1 MYTAT
6 TDYEESLYSLQD
18 INISAKSYVEIDKKK
33 KTQGKKYEFAE
44 FVANSKSLPER
55 WEIGYI
61 TEQNARWRAK
71 REGDGFEEIFTRV
84 RVYVPRW
91 AYTERHEIRTFM
103 FVGLTK
109 ETDPLRRKLAFVQVY
124 PSTTDISD
132 GLYLLPVKQYLSGNE
147 FLDTDNDNLRHIS
160 IDKDRIEY
168 LKNKYDATTLLIIN
182 PRIDD
187 ITSNHAD
194 AGVYDYAYDYIIENS
209 GNLATLADAA
219 KTFMEA
225 INER

>member
-1 MYTAT
+1 MDVQYTEEYTDNISVQSKKQLVRMNAED

-18 INISAKSYVEIDKKK
+18 INISAKSYVGIDKKK
-33 KTQGKKYEFAE
+33 KSQGKKYEFAE
-44 FVANSKSLPER
+44 FIANSKSLPDK
-55 WEIGYI
+55 WAIGCI
-61 TEQNARWRAK
+61 TYQNARWRAK
-71 REGDGFEEIFTRV
+71 RECDGFEEIFTRV

-168 LKNKYDATTLLIIN
+168 LKNKYRD
-182 PRIDD
+182 R
-187 ITSNHAD
+187 
-194 AGVYDYAYDYIIENS
+194 YQ
-209 GNLATLADAA
+209 
-219 KTFMEA
+219 
-225 INER
+225 